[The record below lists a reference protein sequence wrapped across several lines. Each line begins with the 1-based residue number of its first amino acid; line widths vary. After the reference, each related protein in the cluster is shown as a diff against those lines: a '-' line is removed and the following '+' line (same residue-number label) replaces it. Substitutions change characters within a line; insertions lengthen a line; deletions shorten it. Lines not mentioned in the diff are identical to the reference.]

1 MVAPLITVVPHTK
14 HTIVKNKNIVYSDT
28 VLPFKDLGKNIKV
41 SSISNVSE
49 YSLEKCLQIV
59 LESNPDVIFNTVQY
73 SKENKK
79 IYFYTDKEITTK
91 AYEDSTFVKYKPI
104 TSNTLIL
111 EEIKNVLLTK
121 KNNSNDCIS
130 LYSVGLLLKQLYND
144 YAMISKKYKQQFEN
158 LLKSTFRDSSI
169 IIYDFNYKEK
179 LLEIGFKR
187 RDSEDFKDICF
198 AKENNDLYI
207 AKSKS
212 PYDKEIFY
220 ILSSSLSKLY
230 DEFMSYKDYKDCNK
244 AKYDR
249 KLVNSN
255 FGVDISYHGIEIFS
269 KFQKDSFFKLFLPSY
284 TDKYSLECNSNI
296 INESIRNKENEIFK
310 RIFVRIENC
319 PEWCQSILYK
329 IRQKELEEDQRLE
342 EESLI
347 RKQKMEE
354 EIKKKEAKKQ
364 KRLTLKQRFFHF

>member
-1 MVAPLITVVPHTK
+1 M
-14 HTIVKNKNIVYSDT
+14 
-28 VLPFKDLGKNIKV
+28 
-41 SSISNVSE
+41 
-49 YSLEKCLQIV
+49 
-59 LESNPDVIFNTVQY
+59 
-73 SKENKK
+73 
-79 IYFYTDKEITTK
+79 
-91 AYEDSTFVKYKPI
+91 
-104 TSNTLIL
+104 
-111 EEIKNVLLTK
+111 
-121 KNNSNDCIS
+121 
-130 LYSVGLLLKQLYND
+130 
-144 YAMISKKYKQQFEN
+144 
-158 LLKSTFRDSSI
+158 KSTFRDSSI

-244 AKYDR
+244 TKYDR
-249 KLVNSN
+249 NLVNSN
-255 FGVDISYHGIEIFS
+255 FGVDISYYGIEIFS
-269 KFQKDSFFKLFLPSY
+269 KFQNYSFFKDFKLFLPSY
-284 TDKYSLECNSNI
+284 TDEYSLECNSNI

-329 IRQKELEEDQRLE
+329 IRQKELEEEQRLE

-354 EIKKKEAKKQ
+354 EIKKREAKKQ